1 MPRPQMANLQARH
14 RFGAATGQG
23 AISPRPARP
32 PCYHKAVALPAFHG
46 VVPALVTPFQDDER
60 IDYNAWQTIIDTLI
74 AAGVDG
80 LFAAGS
86 QGEAYALSIEERIVA
101 LRFCKQAV
109 AGRVTLYGNV
119 GCPTTGDTVRLAQQ
133 AQALGIDAI
142 VVVTPYYIQP
152 SPHEL
157 EDHFIEVCRA
167 VRSPVLAYNFPHH
180 GGVQLAAASLARIAA
195 RCENLAGVKD
205 SSGLLEQ
212 AVAYKN
218 AAPPE
223 RPLAVFVGADNLVL
237 AALEQGCAGTVNAS
251 ANVAPKLYVDLY
263 RAFREGRRD
272 EAARLQSLAG
282 ELGDTVM
289 LHTFPSMMKEALN
302 IVGLP
307 AGPCRKPVGPVPL
320 EAREKLVRVLAR
332 LGRENFLVG
341 SSSVRTVS

>member
-1 MPRPQMANLQARH
+1 MA
-14 RFGAATGQG
+14 
-23 AISPRPARP
+23 P
-32 PCYHKAVALPAFHG
+32 PAFHG

-60 IDYNAWQTIIDTLI
+60 IDYNAWQRIIDTLI

-86 QGEAYALSIEERIVA
+86 QGEAYALGLEERIVA

-119 GCPTTGDTVRLAQQ
+119 GCPTTRDTVHLAQH
-133 AQALGIDAI
+133 AEAIGVDAI

-167 VRSPVLAYNFPHH
+167 VRSPVLAYNFPLH

-195 RCENLAGVKD
+195 QCENLAGVKD

-212 AVAYKN
+212 ALAYKE
-218 AAPPE
+218 AAPE
-223 RPLAVFVGADNLVL
+223 RRLAVFVGADNLVL
-237 AALEQGCAGTVNAS
+237 SALEQGCAGAVNAS

-272 EAARLQSLAG
+272 EAARLQSLAA

-302 IVGLP
+302 LIGLP
-307 AGPCRKPVGPVPL
+307 AGPCRRPVGPVPP

-332 LGRENFLVG
+332 LGQENFLGG
-341 SSSVRTVS
+341 SLRVQTVS

>member
-1 MPRPQMANLQARH
+1 VRVAR
-14 RFGAATGQG
+14 R
-23 AISPRPARP
+23 
-32 PCYHKAVALPAFHG
+32 PCYHKAVANPAFHG

-60 IDYNAWQTIIDTLI
+60 IDYTAWQTIIDTLI
-74 AAGVDG
+74 GAGIDG

-86 QGEAYALSIEERIVA
+86 QGEAYALSLEERTVA
-101 LRFCKQAV
+101 LRFCQQAV
-109 AGRVTLYGNV
+109 
-119 GCPTTGDTVRLAQQ
+119 
-133 AQALGIDAI
+133 DAI
-142 VVVTPYYIQP
+142 VVVTPYYVHP

-195 RCENLAGVKD
+195 QCDNLAGVKD
-205 SSGLLEQ
+205 SSGSLAQ

-218 AAPPE
+218 AAPE

-237 AALEQGCAGTVNAS
+237 SALEQGCAGTVNAS

-263 RAFREGRRD
+263 RAFREGRQD
-272 EAARLQSLAG
+272 EAARLHSLAA

-307 AGPCRKPVGPVPL
+307 AGPCRRPVGPVPPA
-320 EAREKLVRVLAR
+320 AREKLIRVLAR
-332 LGRENFLVG
+332 LGQENFLAG
-341 SSSVRTVS
+341 SSTAQTVS